1 MRRVLALP
9 DFRLLWFSQAISTV
23 GDRIVLVVLALY
35 VNDVG
40 TPTDVGIV
48 LAAHGIPFVGLLLVG
63 GVWADRLPRH
73 LVMVWTD
80 LVRAFLHGLL
90 AVLILTGGV
99 PIWAVAAIEAAFGAA
114 EAFFRPAYTG
124 LVPQT
129 VPDELISEAQ
139 AVGFLTYNASGF
151 IGPALG
157 SALFLALG
165 AGEAFAIDAAT
176 FVVSAV
182 LLVRIRPRERGER
195 AERAPMLSELRGGW
209 TELRARPWALLVIAS
224 ACWALLVSMAPFQAL
239 GPAIGD
245 EVYDQAA
252 VFGLVSAISGAG
264 SIAGAILAV
273 RWRPQRIIFVAMLV
287 TMPWT
292 GGYLAYALGA
302 PLPLLGAIAFVG
314 GFGIGLF
321 MIWWESTL
329 AHEIPPAAL
338 SRVSAFDWM
347 GSLGLLPLGL
357 LIAGPLGATVG
368 LRETLIAGC
377 VLTLVVDVLFA
388 GTRAI
393 REFRPARALERT

>member
-9 DFRLLWFSQAISTV
+9 DFRFLWLSQAISTV
-23 GDRIVLVVLALY
+23 GDRLVLVVLALY

-73 LVMVWTD
+73 LVMVTTD
-80 LVRAFLHGLL
+80 LVRAGLHGLL
-90 AVLILTGGV
+90 AVLILSGDV
-99 PIWAVAAIEAAFGAA
+99 PIWTVAVIEAAFGAA

-124 LVPQT
+124 LIPQT

-151 IGPALG
+151 LGPALG
-157 SALFLALG
+157 SALFLGVG
-165 AGEAFAIDAAT
+165 AGAAFGIDAAT
-176 FVVSAV
+176 FVVSAA

-195 AERAPMLSELRGGW
+195 PARAPLLSELRGGW
-209 TELRARPWALLVIAS
+209 RELRARPWALLVIAS
-224 ACWALLVSMAPFQAL
+224 ASWALLVSTAPFQAL

-252 VFGLVSAISGAG
+252 VFGLVSALSGAG
-264 SIAGAILAV
+264 SIVGSILAV

-292 GGYLAYALGA
+292 AGYIAYALGA
-302 PLPLLGAIAFVG
+302 PLPLLGVVAFG
-314 GFGIGLF
+314 GGLGVGLF

-329 AHEIPPAAL
+329 AREIPPAAL

-357 LIAGPLGATVG
+357 LFAGPVGAAVG

-377 VLTLVVDVLFA
+377 VLTLLVDVAFLSR
-388 GTRAI
+388 RAI